1 MSVKLWITVM
11 ITLGSLI
18 SSVSATLV
26 DKTTGPYQISFDM
39 PAVENLTVEIPDPY
53 PSDSLTLYGLTT
65 TADETWF
72 INLVI
77 TKYNDAQLPDPEMER
92 RHVGDNENKVT
103 ERIIDGR
110 NALVGIGT
118 GSGGTT
124 SDVIYWLDDSN
135 KVDIMIASNYRAD
148 NEQFQTVFNSIL
160 DTIKINY

>member
-39 PAVENLTVEIPDPY
+39 PSVENLKVEILAPY

-65 TADETWF
+65 TADQWF

-77 TKYNDAQLPDPEMER
+77 TKYNEAQVSDPEMER
-92 RHVGDNENKVT
+92 RYIKGSDDAKVT

-110 NALVGIGT
+110 SALVGIGT
-118 GSGGTT
+118 GSGGI
-124 SDVIYWLDDSN
+124 SDVIYWLDDTN
-135 KVDIMIASNYRAD
+135 KVDITIASDLRAD